1 MQVEMWTKGP
11 SFPRQRDEDTA
22 KIAPRDFTIST
33 GRERKEG
40 MEKPERMVFISGMPE
55 PEARY
60 IVLPWTVDVVGGL
73 EEGGEEEEVLVVVWP
88 LLAFFVVGLEDE
100 VDGRVDRVNMVKLE
114 LMMPKAIAMAT

>member
-1 MQVEMWTKGP
+1 MDTWTKGP

-22 KIAPRDFTIST
+22 KIAPRDFTIKT

-40 MEKPERMVFISGMPE
+40 IEKPERMVFISGMPD

-60 IVLPWTVDVVGGL
+60 ITLPAGVGVGGSEAGEV
-73 EEGGEEEEVLVVVWP
+73 EEDEVVWP
-88 LLAFFVVGLEDE
+88 LLAFFVDWEDE

-114 LMMPKAIAMAT
+114 LMTPKATAMAT

>member
-1 MQVEMWTKGP
+1 
-11 SFPRQRDEDTA
+11 
-22 KIAPRDFTIST
+22 
-33 GRERKEG
+33 
-40 MEKPERMVFISGMPE
+40 MVFISGMPE

-114 LMMPKAIAMAT
+114 LMMPNAIAMPT

>member
-1 MQVEMWTKGP
+1 MEMWTKGP

-60 IVLPWTVDVVGGL
+60 IVLPWTVGVGGGSA
-73 EEGGEEEEVLVVVWP
+73 EGEVEDVGWP
-88 LLAFFVVGLEDE
+88 LLAFFVG
-100 VDGRVDRVNMVKLE
+100 
-114 LMMPKAIAMAT
+114 